1 MSLYERMLELSHQGF
16 ACAQVMMQLVL
27 DAEDKQDADLVRT
40 VGALNNGLRGNALVC
55 GAFLGGACV
64 ISYYAGQGEP
74 DEMPNSAYDE
84 MVQELYAWFAEQIA
98 APRGGMTCPQM
109 LGNDDANKLI
119 VCPDAVERTFNRA
132 IELLEGR
139 DLL

>member
-1 MSLYERMLELSHQGF
+1 MLELSRQGF

-27 DAEDKQDADLVRT
+27 DVEDRQNPDLIRT
-40 VGALNNGLRGNALVC
+40 VGALNNGLRGNAQLC
-55 GAFLGGACV
+55 GAFLGGACI

-74 DEMPNSAYDE
+74 DELADSAYDE
-84 MVQELYAWFAEQIA
+84 LTQELFLWFVEQIA
-98 APRGGMTCPQM
+98 APRGGMTCPEM
-109 LGNDDANKLI
+109 LGNDDTNKLI

-132 IELLEGR
+132 IELLESR

>member
-1 MSLYERMLELSHQGF
+1 MNLFERMLELSRQGF

-27 DAEDKQDADLVRT
+27 DAEDKQNPDLIRSL
-40 VGALNNGLRGNALVC
+40 GALNNGLRDNALIC

-74 DEMPNSAYDE
+74 DEMPDSAYDE
-84 MVQELYAWFAEQIA
+84 LTQELFQWFVEHVA
-98 APRGGMTCPQM
+98 APRGGMTCPEM
-109 LGNDDANKLI
+109 LHNDDANKLV
-119 VCPDAVERTFNRA
+119 VCPDAVERTFNKA
-132 IELLEGR
+132 VELLESR

>member
-1 MSLYERMLELSHQGF
+1 MLELSHQGF

-27 DAEDKQDADLVRT
+27 DAEDKQDADLIRT
-40 VGALNNGLRGNALVC
+40 VGALNNGVRDNALVC

-74 DEMPNSAYDE
+74 DELPGSDYDQ
-84 MVQELYAWFAEQIA
+84 MTQELYAWFVEQVA
-98 APRGGMTCPQM
+98 TPRGGITCAQM
-109 LGNDDANKLI
+109 LANDEANKLT
-119 VCPDAVERTFNRA
+119 VCPDAVERTFNKA
-132 IELLEGR
+132 IELLESR